1 MVTMDTTSNNEAFLD
16 RVSSTCR
23 DCTSV
28 RTYNVGGVDGRGSE
42 LMCVQ
47 NEFKTKRKS
56 FSG

>member
-47 NEFKTKRKS
+47 NEF
-56 FSG
+56 